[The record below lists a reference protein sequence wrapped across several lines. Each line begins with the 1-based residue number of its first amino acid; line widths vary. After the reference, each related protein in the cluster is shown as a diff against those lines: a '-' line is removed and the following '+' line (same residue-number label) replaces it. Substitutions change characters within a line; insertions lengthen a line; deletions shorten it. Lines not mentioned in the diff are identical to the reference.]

1 MSIFSRLFRAK
12 PAQKRAV
19 DIENYFLPMTA
30 MGGKNIVV
38 TTKKSVNLGVV
49 FECIDV
55 IKRTLTLVTPKV
67 IEQRPEGKY
76 PAVNHPLYTLINT
89 QPYSLYTASDYY
101 GQMVA
106 DYLLYGNAYAYIF
119 RDRGQV
125 VGLRRIEPEN
135 VEPYILDFDGME
147 ERWYKVT
154 NEKNVPS
161 AVAQQDMIHL
171 MDFNFDGIKGLS
183 RIQLKRSTITDAGQI
198 QAYSTDMYKDGVSV
212 SGYLET
218 DRVIGKDELDYLRM
232 KFEQQATSKNGGIAA
247 LPQGF
252 KYHALQYNLPFA
264 DAELVEA
271 KKYSVE
277 DIARIFGVPLSLIQ
291 RSDLAD
297 NKADSE
303 YNRFL
308 ATTIAPL
315 TILLENEHNRKLFI
329 NDRARYYMK
338 FELKG
343 LYRVDMLTRYQAHQ
357 IALSHGFMN
366 KDEVR
371 DVEGMNPIP
380 QQLGQTYYQML
391 NTIPLDQAVTYYQDN
406 GNDSNN

>member
-1 MSIFSRLFRAK
+1 
-12 PAQKRAV
+12 
-19 DIENYFLPMTA
+19 
-30 MGGKNIVV
+30 
-38 TTKKSVNLGVV
+38 
-49 FECIDV
+49 
-55 IKRTLTLVTPKV
+55 
-67 IEQRPEGKY
+67 
-76 PAVNHPLYTLINT
+76 
-89 QPYSLYTASDYY
+89 
-101 GQMVA
+101 
-106 DYLLYGNAYAYIF
+106 
-119 RDRGQV
+119 
-125 VGLRRIEPEN
+125 
-135 VEPYILDFDGME
+135 
-147 ERWYKVT
+147 
-154 NEKNVPS
+154 
-161 AVAQQDMIHL
+161 
-171 MDFNFDGIKGLS
+171 
-183 RIQLKRSTITDAGQI
+183 
-198 QAYSTDMYKDGVSV
+198 MYKDGVSV

-291 RSDLAD
+291 RSDMAD

-380 QQLGQTYYQML
+380 QQLGQTFYQML
-391 NTIPLDQAVTYYQDN
+391 NTIPLEQAATYYQEN
-406 GNDSNN
+406 GDDSNN